1 MAKQGIL
8 LAAFGSGS
16 RQGESTLRLFDARV
30 RERFPGVPVRWAFT
44 SVLMRERLATVKK
57 KSDSVGK
64 ALRRMAFEGFSRIA
78 LQPLHVVPGL

>member
-57 KSDSVGK
+57 I
-64 ALRRMAFEGFSRIA
+64 GFRGQGA
-78 LQPLHVVPGL
+78 PPHGV